1 MKVSTVLAHDPSA
14 VSFNQVEFF
23 SGNLTPEQLENV
35 KDKLTNLQSSM
46 EERMKKKSEEI
57 SAYQEKLETNNQL
70 LSEYD
75 KNIKNKMSVIATR
88 DRMLQLSQERNV
100 YKKKMIYVL
109 LSIIIAL
116 LVAVISAYTIFG
128 K

>member
-23 SGNLTPEQLENV
+23 SGNLNPEQLENV

-75 KNIKNKMSVIATR
+75 KNTKNKMSVIATR